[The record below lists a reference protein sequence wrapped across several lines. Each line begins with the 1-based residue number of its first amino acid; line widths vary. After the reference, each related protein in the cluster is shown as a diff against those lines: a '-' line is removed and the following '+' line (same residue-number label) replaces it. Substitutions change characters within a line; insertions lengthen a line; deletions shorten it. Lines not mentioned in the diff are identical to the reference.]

1 MNDNHNLI
9 NGIITEGQSRSRV
22 ETISEFQTAP
32 KECRVEHE
40 RRAEMPELNDLSGP
54 FKPDLRFEDFS
65 KEFLLK
71 LMNIWEFAWV
81 HLQAQAHAVMKER
94 FGFEA
99 ANEALLEILKRMS
112 DRVNPRYAKLGNI
125 QLNTV
130 VDSLKCLQLPLDNNI
145 GGLYPAE
152 FDIKDPNHVIMTIT
166 QCRSLLFCEREAPEL
181 IEPQCHVMEQPMIS
195 RYLINPKIRVTPLK
209 LPPRNSPDEIACQWE
224 FTLET

>member
-1 MNDNHNLI
+1 
-9 NGIITEGQSRSRV
+9 
-22 ETISEFQTAP
+22 
-32 KECRVEHE
+32 
-40 RRAEMPELNDLSGP
+40 MPELNDYSGP
-54 FKPDLRFEDFS
+54 FKPDLTFNDFS
-65 KEFLLK
+65 KDFLLK

-81 HLQAQAHAVMKER
+81 HLQAQIHDVLKEK

-99 ANEALLEILKRMS
+99 ANEATLEILKRMS

-166 QCRSLLFCEREAPEL
+166 QCRSLLFYERQAPEL
-181 IEPQCHVMEQPMIS
+181 IQSICHVVEEPMI
-195 RYLINPKIRVTPLK
+195 RKYLINPKIEVTPLK
-209 LPPRNSPDEIACQWE
+209 LPPRTNPDEIACQWE
-224 FTLET
+224 FKLEA